1 PARAPAPP
9 PRETALDPIPAAD
22 TRVAFQS
29 FGALAGARTPAPART
44 TTAPVQTPAPA
55 RTATPAPQTE
65 TPYIDEDGDEFFDAR
80 DTFEEQAPP
89 ATGRA

>member
-1 PARAPAPP
+1 APP

-29 FGALAGARTPAPART
+29 FGALAEAAPPTPTRDTA
-44 TTAPVQTPAPA
+44 APV
-55 RTATPAPQTE
+55 PAPQTE